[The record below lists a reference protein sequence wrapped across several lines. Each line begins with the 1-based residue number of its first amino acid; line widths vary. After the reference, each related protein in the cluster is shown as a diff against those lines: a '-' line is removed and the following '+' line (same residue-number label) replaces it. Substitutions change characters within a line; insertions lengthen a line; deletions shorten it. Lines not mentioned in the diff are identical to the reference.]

1 MKDKP
6 VGEETSM
13 SVAQA
18 VLAADI
24 DHAASVVQEVG
35 EMIGTVAFA
44 ASGALLAVR
53 RNLDIVGI
61 VFLAVST
68 ALGGGVIRDI
78 MVGNTPPT
86 AFTDLKFLAAAAATG
101 LIIFFWH
108 PPPRLTRWPLDVTDA
123 IGLGMFVVVGAT
135 VGHAWGASPTVAALL
150 GFTTGVGGGIIRD
163 VLSGKVPAI
172 LRTDEPLY
180 AIPAFAGAVV
190 ASTLMAFDWY
200 RGWMGLICALL
211 VIVAR
216 LASLKYG
223 WRGPRPYYV
232 SRGE

>member
-1 MKDKP
+1 
-6 VGEETSM
+6 M
-13 SVAQA
+13 SVAQSV

-24 DHAASVVQEVG
+24 DDAASLVHEVG
-35 EMIGTVAFA
+35 EMIGTIAFA

-68 ALGGGVIRDI
+68 ALGGGIIRDVL
-78 MVGNTPPT
+78 VGNTPPT
-86 AFTDLKFLAAAAATG
+86 AFTDLQYLAAAAVTG

-108 PPPRLTRWPLDVTDA
+108 PPTRLTRWPLDVTDA
-123 IGLGMFVVVGAT
+123 IGLGMFVLTGTAVGY
-135 VGHAWGASPTVAALL
+135 AWGVSPPAAALL
-150 GFTTGVGGGIIRD
+150 GLTTGVGGGIIRD
-163 VLSGKVPAI
+163 VLSGQVPAI

-180 AIPAFAGAVV
+180 AIPAFVGAVV
-190 ASTLMAFDWY
+190 TSALMYFDWY
-200 RGWMGLICALL
+200 RPWIGLICAAL
-211 VIVAR
+211 VIFAR
-216 LASLKYG
+216 LLSLRYG